1 MEKLNASS
9 GTAAVPAADQQ
20 HQQQNGAAAA
30 ANGTAAAANGAAAN
44 GAAAGVADAGLA
56 QSARL
61 AEVGKRLLEIGVRL
75 LARKQGL
82 LRRAHM
88 LVTQKGKHTCTP
100 KHTDWHLTDRQL
112 INPAPRDC
120 ALQMP
125 TEQRRGRRQSW
136 QASPS
141 LLRCRC
147 AFFPLV
153 LRNLP
158 PDTPL
163 SPAPSRHVALRQPPA
178 ASHYLRACRYL
189 ASPSLVCLSS
199 LAAALILPAFP
210 LATSHLPLQGPDTST
225 SGLS

>member
-1 MEKLNASS
+1 VGDNTTAIDAVLECDTERLSLLAEEQELMEKLNASS

-88 LVTQKGKHTCTP
+88 LVTQTGKHTCTP

-112 INPAPRDC
+112 IKPAPRDC

-141 LLRCRC
+141 PLRCRC
-147 AFFPLV
+147 AFFPLA

-163 SPAPSRHVALRQPPA
+163 FPAPCRHVALRQP
-178 ASHYLRACRYL
+178 L
-189 ASPSLVCLSS
+189 
-199 LAAALILPAFP
+199 LPATTFA
-210 LATSHLPLQGPDTST
+210 LAVTLPHLRWFA
-225 SGLS
+225 